1 MINKTI
7 AITGHSGI
15 IGSNFFKK
23 FKQNKYIKCNFD
35 ITDRKKYLSGLK
47 ILILIFLYI

>member
-15 IGSNFFKK
+15 IGSNFLK
-23 FKQNKYIKCNFD
+23 N
-35 ITDRKKYLSGLK
+35 LSKINILNV
-47 ILILIFLYI
+47 ILI

>member
-15 IGSNFFKK
+15 IGSNFLKK
-23 FKQNKYIKCNFD
+23 FKKNKYIKCNFD
-35 ITDRKKYLSGLK
+35 ITVV
-47 ILILIFLYI
+47 LYNDNHNYD